1 MAYYI
6 QDSLVVTDHIYGSVT
21 GSLLGTASLAS
32 TASYVNPLRQTVTIT
47 GSLNVTGSTTQVGNN
62 NLFGN
67 TTLSGSIIISGSTTT
82 PSVQI
87 YGNTTHNGYIRFD
100 PVTTNIDQTVSASY
114 IYVSG
119 STQDLYFTQ
128 NGGGYNNTT
137 RLRWLEGNLYT
148 GLLHGGLIS
157 ASVGGTTFNVS
168 SGSGIIVTINASIT
182 QDPYPTIKFVNWGN
196 FTDQAINELTTAI
209 QTYVGIDS
217 NGAIIQQTTPW
228 NDGQYNESISL
239 GTVIHQNLSTVNA
252 TITYPNVAYGYKQR
266 TYDFIKAFGPLKL
279 SGYRLNTSSSLG
291 LTVNSG
297 SAFADGRNYQ
307 NDPNNPSYIND
318 NGTAVSKI
326 FRYYQSGSSFVQD
339 TNAGAGY
346 TGIDSTL
353 YNPDGSG
360 SLASVSPSKFYVQRI
375 FWYPNSA
382 TKGIVS
388 YYGLAEY
395 STIDEAQ
402 AGYTNEPFIETPNTQ
417 QNAIFLGVIIIKGN
431 SNFNSTNNYRVVQSS
446 LFRAAGTGGGGGGGA
461 GASSL
466 SSLTDVQLGTI
477 TDKQSLVYDIG
488 SSKWINSYTL
498 SGSLEGTA
506 SFALTASFAPDYVLT
521 STTSSMLAPYVLTSS
536 TSSMLSPYLLTS
548 RTSSFA
554 TTGSNTF
561 IGNQTITG
569 SLTISSSAD
578 PQFVIGNNLLRI
590 SSSGQLGISGSIIP
604 NVHNTYTLGTS
615 TVRFA
620 TLFVQGTVNGN
631 TGLFNNINM
640 GSSTPMS
647 FINNQSN
654 TVAQWYGLTA
664 NLRMQSGSTPAY
676 VDNGYRLQIN
686 SLGAV
691 SGGLYITGSA
701 NQQLIRV
708 DTAGTNGIFFVS
720 SSGNVGIGTVTP
732 RFKLEISTGSL
743 YINPPTGGTVA
754 GIYVSGSNTRGG
766 AQYLD
771 FLQVTNTTGSA
782 TNPNKFFRIDN
793 TGNLQIINSSY
804 GQNIFQLSD
813 IGNLYV
819 NGATAA
825 GTSNTDGVSGSLM
838 FNNNNS
844 QIYDD
849 GNMHIHSRT
858 SGQAM
863 WINTNAGQLNLLV
876 QSPLLGGNSGSG
888 VAIGTGTLTGF
899 VTINSSKDY
908 TTSAAYGYLTTAGAG
923 TYPGGSQTV
932 NLSLYAVGRIWGQEI
947 DAFSDERMKD
957 IKGDISLSDGIKLVK
972 NLKPIEY
979 TWKDDPNKGLK
990 AGYSA
995 QQVSKAGFDHL
1006 ISLVPKEGLEETID
1020 EDGFVSPKDTQFSM
1034 NYDQVVPYHGTV
1046 IKYLL
1051 EKIEQLEKEIQLL
1064 KEE

>member
-1 MAYYI
+1 MPFTI
-6 QDSLVVTDHIYGSVT
+6 QDDLIVTNDIFGTLT
-21 GSLLGTASLAS
+21 GNAS
-32 TASYVNPLRQTVTIT
+32 TS
-47 GSLNVTGSTTQVGNN
+47 
-62 NLFGN
+62 
-67 TTLSGSIIISGSTTT
+67 
-82 PSVQI
+82 
-87 YGNTTHNGYIRFD
+87 
-100 PVTTNIDQTVSASY
+100 
-114 IYVSG
+114 
-119 STQDLYFTQ
+119 
-128 NGGGYNNTT
+128 
-137 RLRWLEGNLYT
+137 
-148 GLLHGGLIS
+148 
-157 ASVGGTTFNVS
+157 
-168 SGSGIIVTINASIT
+168 
-182 QDPYPTIKFVNWGN
+182 
-196 FTDQAINELTTAI
+196 
-209 QTYVGIDS
+209 
-217 NGAIIQQTTPW
+217 
-228 NDGQYNESISL
+228 
-239 GTVIHQNLSTVNA
+239 
-252 TITYPNVAYGYKQR
+252 
-266 TYDFIKAFGPLKL
+266 
-279 SGYRLNTSSSLG
+279 TSS
-291 LTVNSG
+291 
-297 SAFADGRNYQ
+297 
-307 NDPNNPSYIND
+307 
-318 NGTAVSKI
+318 
-326 FRYYQSGSSFVQD
+326 
-339 TNAGAGY
+339 
-346 TGIDSTL
+346 
-353 YNPDGSG
+353 
-360 SLASVSPSKFYVQRI
+360 
-375 FWYPNSA
+375 
-382 TKGIVS
+382 
-388 YYGLAEY
+388 
-395 STIDEAQ
+395 
-402 AGYTNEPFIETPNTQ
+402 
-417 QNAIFLGVIIIKGN
+417 
-431 SNFNSTNNYRVVQSS
+431 
-446 LFRAAGTGGGGGGGA
+446 
-461 GASSL
+461 
-466 SSLTDVQLGTI
+466 
-477 TDKQSLVYDIG
+477 
-488 SSKWINSYTL
+488 
-498 SGSLEGTA
+498 
-506 SFALTASFAPDYVLT
+506 SFALTASLAPNYVLI
-521 STTSSMLAPYVLTSS
+521 SATSSMLAPYVLTSS
-536 TSSMLSPYLLTS
+536 TSSMLSPYLLIS
-548 RTSSFA
+548 STSSFA

-561 IGNQTITG
+561 VGNQTISGSLTVVTGSGIEFQVTNTGVRIGNTTTDSHTVIGNQTITG
-569 SLTISSSAD
+569 SVIISSSVD
-578 PQFVIGNNLLRI
+578 PQFVVGNNLLRV
-590 SSSGQLGISGSIIP
+590 SSSGQLGVSGSIIP

-647 FINNQSN
+647 IINNASM
-654 TVAQWYGLTA
+654 TVAQWYGPAA
-664 NLRMQSGSTPAY
+664 NLRLQSGSTPAY

-701 NQQLIRV
+701 NQQLMRV
-708 DTAGTNGIFFVS
+708 DTAGTNGILLVS
-720 SSGNVGIGTVTP
+720 SSGNVGLGTITP

-743 YINPPTGGTVA
+743 YINPPTGNTIA

-979 TWKDDPNKGLK
+979 TWKDDTNKGLK

-1034 NYDQVVPYHGTV
+1034 NYDQVVPYHGVV
-1046 IKYLL
+1046 IKHLL

-1064 KEE
+1064 KEK